1 MKKLILLALA
11 AVLATTA
18 AGCSANNPQTADQPS
33 APTTDSRSVTLSEG
47 VSVKGVQ
54 ADVTYPLEGLDDTLA
69 MNNLTTVKTYAGQGK
84 VSVTPEGA
92 ESFDLFINGT
102 AIDHSEFAGKAF
114 TVDFAALASNEINTI
129 QVTNIL
135 PETAS
140 VNIKVDYPT
149 VLEGTP
155 EEVGF
160 SSEKLGFIDDL
171 LNKEVEYGFPGGQL
185 VIIKDGKMIKNTAYG
200 FANSYNQDGT
210 RMDNPVPSTTET
222 LYDLAS
228 NTKMYATNYALQML
242 VSEGKVNITDTIQS
256 YFPEFKDQPGAA
268 IQGKNTMTIQNI
280 LEHQAGFPAD
290 PQYHNDTY
298 DKDDGIENSVNDLY
312 SVEKQTTQDMILKT
326 PLQYEPGSKTVYSD
340 VDYMLLGLIVEQVSG
355 MDLDVY
361 VEENIYKPLGLDHI
375 VFNPLQKGFDKDQCA
390 ATELNGNS
398 RDGAITFTVNRTETI
413 QGEVHDEKAFYSMN
427 GVSGHAGLFADA
439 QDLAR
444 LAQVMLN
451 QGGYGDVKLFSKQTI
466 DQFTKPKFTSQ
477 TYGLGWRRMGDHGYS
492 WYFGPQAGASTYGHT
507 GWTGTLSLIDP
518 ENDLI
523 VIWLS
528 NKINSPVVDPEVNPN
543 YFYGNHFIGGTLGG
557 VATLAYDALNATSM
571 ESTDSLLAQMVANK
585 LTLMETDE
593 GYQNAA
599 DEQSLQALMDLL
611 VSRAE
616 KTGSAAVK
624 SQAERLVEKLT
635 DEAAKTALNER
646 LAAVK

>member
-102 AIDHSEFAGKAF
+102 AIDHCEFAGKAF

-171 LNKEVEYGFPGGQL
+171 LNKEVEYGFPSGQL

-210 RMDNPVPSTTET
+210 RMDNPVPSTT
-222 LYDLAS
+222 
-228 NTKMYATNYALQML
+228 
-242 VSEGKVNITDTIQS
+242 
-256 YFPEFKDQPGAA
+256 
-268 IQGKNTMTIQNI
+268 
-280 LEHQAGFPAD
+280 
-290 PQYHNDTY
+290 
-298 DKDDGIENSVNDLY
+298 
-312 SVEKQTTQDMILKT
+312 
-326 PLQYEPGSKTVYSD
+326 
-340 VDYMLLGLIVEQVSG
+340 
-355 MDLDVY
+355 
-361 VEENIYKPLGLDHI
+361 
-375 VFNPLQKGFDKDQCA
+375 
-390 ATELNGNS
+390 
-398 RDGAITFTVNRTETI
+398 
-413 QGEVHDEKAFYSMN
+413 
-427 GVSGHAGLFADA
+427 
-439 QDLAR
+439 
-444 LAQVMLN
+444 
-451 QGGYGDVKLFSKQTI
+451 
-466 DQFTKPKFTSQ
+466 
-477 TYGLGWRRMGDHGYS
+477 
-492 WYFGPQAGASTYGHT
+492 
-507 GWTGTLSLIDP
+507 
-518 ENDLI
+518 
-523 VIWLS
+523 
-528 NKINSPVVDPEVNPN
+528 
-543 YFYGNHFIGGTLGG
+543 
-557 VATLAYDALNATSM
+557 
-571 ESTDSLLAQMVANK
+571 
-585 LTLMETDE
+585 
-593 GYQNAA
+593 
-599 DEQSLQALMDLL
+599 
-611 VSRAE
+611 
-616 KTGSAAVK
+616 
-624 SQAERLVEKLT
+624 
-635 DEAAKTALNER
+635 
-646 LAAVK
+646 